1 MGTEKP
7 SSNAEQGKQPRRM
20 AYHNGGRCNSP
31 KDAEHSDASQSQHQ
45 RVILDAVE
53 TATNA
58 GKHGMCSIRP
68 NFWSVL

>member
-1 MGTEKP
+1 
-7 SSNAEQGKQPRRM
+7 M
-20 AYHNGGRCNSP
+20 AFHNGGRCNSP